1 VTTRHRHNIF
11 KSALCALFLSAAL
24 PVASHAQLVPVS
36 VDSLQNSPAAQ
47 QVNTGAITPL
57 AVRAKTVG
65 LPSIADLVESVSPGV
80 VNVIARQSDGQTTSE
95 GQGSGF
101 IISPSGEVVTNYHV
115 IEGATQISIAFGDG
129 TEFPVSVVGTDEE
142 TDLAVL
148 KIQANRSFPYVQWH
162 SGEGVRIGEW
172 VVAIGNPFGIGQS
185 TSLGVVSAIG
195 RERVDSGAFVDYIQT
210 DATINRGNSGG
221 PLFDLNGRVVGVNS
235 AIYSP
240 TGASVGIAFVIPHY
254 TAAEVVDTLRVNGSV
269 ERGFLGVGLRSA
281 EYTAE
286 SDPNFKGGGA
296 TINNVVSGGPAER
309 YGLQMDDVILS
320 VNGIATRNS
329 TEATREIAKAKP
341 GDKVTFVVERVEQL
355 QEVTVTIGERPGK
368 EQLDRIAA
376 GQTGYAA
383 PPPPSRGPSTTRPA
397 INLDTGVRVVDLSST
412 FRDAIGMRPDQVGV
426 YVESVDQASSAPGAG
441 FRAGMVLLEANGQSI
456 ADSSAFKTIIL
467 NAKSAQRGSLQVKA
481 RRRNGSETYLNL
493 PL

>member
-1 VTTRHRHNIF
+1 MITRHRHKIF
-11 KSALCALFLSAAL
+11 KRSLSAVLLGTAFAVTASAQIMPTSVNTVPQTPL
-24 PVASHAQLVPVS
+24 KSETDIRPVI
-36 VDSLQNSPAAQ
+36 PAA
-47 QVNTGAITPL
+47 VN
-57 AVRAKTVG
+57 AKTVG
-65 LPSIADLVESVSPGV
+65 LPSIADLVASVSPAV

-101 IISPSGEVVTNYHV
+101 IISPSGEVVTNFHV

-129 TEFPVSVVGTDEE
+129 TEFPVSVMGMDEE

-148 KIQANRSFPYVQWH
+148 KIQARRSFPYVQWH
-162 SGEGVRIGEW
+162 QGESVRIGEW

-221 PLFDLNGRVVGVNS
+221 PLFDLNGNVVGVNS

-254 TAAEVVDTLRVNGSV
+254 TAAEVINTLRRDGSI

-286 SDPNFKGGGA
+286 SDPSFKDGGA

-320 VNGIATRNS
+320 VNGVATRNS
-329 TEATREIAKAKP
+329 TEATREIAKARP
-341 GDKVTFVVERVEQL
+341 GDRVNFVVERVEKL
-355 QEVTVTIGERPGK
+355 QEIGVVIGERPGK

-376 GQTGYAA
+376 GQTGYAPA
-383 PPPPSRGPSTTRPA
+383 APSREPSVTRPA

-426 YVESVDQASSAPGAG
+426 YVESVDQSTQAPASG
-441 FRAGMVLLEANGQSI
+441 FRAGMVLMEANGQSI
-456 ADSSAFKTIIL
+456 ADSSAFRTIIL
-467 NAKSAQRGSLQVKA
+467 NAKSAKRGSLQVKA
-481 RRRNGSETYLNL
+481 RRRNGSETYLSL

>member
-1 VTTRHRHNIF
+1 MVTRNLNRYLSQGIAGLTL
-11 KSALCALFLSAAL
+11 ALMISMPANAQVLPSAAQSAPL
-24 PVASHAQLVPVS
+24 PDAAASKQII
-36 VDSLQNSPAAQ
+36 PAA
-47 QVNTGAITPL
+47 VD
-57 AVRAKTVG
+57 AKRVG
-65 LPSIADLVESVSPGV
+65 LPSIADLVASVSPAV
-80 VNVIARQSDGQTTSE
+80 VNVIARTDDGQTTSE

-101 IISPSGEVVTNYHV
+101 IISPVGEVVTNFHV
-115 IEGATQISIAFGDG
+115 IDGATNISIAFGNG
-129 TEFPVSVVGTDEE
+129 TEYPVSVLGLDEE

-148 KIQANRSFPYVQWH
+148 KIQANHAFPYVEWH
-162 SGEGVRIGEW
+162 SGSDVRIGEW
-172 VVAIGNPFGIGQS
+172 VIAIGNPFGIGQS

-221 PLFDLNGRVVGVNS
+221 PLFDLHGHVVGVNS

-254 TAAEVVDTLRVNGSV
+254 TAANIVDNLRRDGSIR
-269 ERGFLGVGLRSA
+269 RGYLGVGLRTA
-281 EYTAE
+281 EYSAD
-286 SDPNFKGGGA
+286 SDPNFSSGGA
-296 TINNVVSGGPAER
+296 TVNSVVPGGPAEQ
-309 YGLQMDDVILS
+309 YGLQIDDVILS

-329 TEATREIAKAKP
+329 TEATREIAKARS

-355 QEVTVTIGERPGK
+355 QEISVIIGERPTK

-376 GQTGYAA
+376 GQTGYV
-383 PPPPSRGPSTTRPA
+383 PPRRSQGPSVTKPA

-426 YVESVDQASSAPGAG
+426 YVESVDQSTQAPRAG
-441 FRAGMVLLEANGQSI
+441 FRAGMVLLEAEGQSI
-456 ADSSAFKTIIL
+456 SDSSTFKTIIL
-467 NAKSAQRGSLQVKA
+467 NAKSAKQRALKVKA
-481 RRRNGSETYLNL
+481 RRRNGSETYLSL

>member
-1 VTTRHRHNIF
+1 MTARYRHNIF
-11 KSALCALFLSAAL
+11 IGSLTAGVLSVGFAVSAS
-24 PVASHAQLVPVS
+24 AQLVPANI
-36 VDSLQNSPAAQ
+36 DTMPIGPAAPAIISAPLVPAP
-47 QVNTGAITPL
+47 VNPRPVT
-57 AVRAKTVG
+57 
-65 LPSIADLVESVSPGV
+65 LPSIADLVERVTPAV

-115 IEGATQISIAFGDG
+115 IDGATQISIAFGDG
-129 TEFPVSVVGTDEE
+129 TEFPVEIIGTDEE

-148 KIQANRSFPYVQWH
+148 KIQARRSFPYVQWY
-162 SGEGVRIGEW
+162 SGDGVRIGEW

-254 TAAEVVDTLRVNGSV
+254 TAAEIIDTLRQKGSV

-286 SDPNFKGGGA
+286 SDPDFKSGGA
-296 TINNVVSGGPAER
+296 TINNIVSGGPAER

-320 VNGIATRNS
+320 VNGVATRNS
-329 TEATREIAKAKP
+329 TEATREIAKARP
-341 GDKVTFVVERVEQL
+341 GDTVSFVVERFEQL
-355 QEVTVTIGERPGK
+355 QNVSVTVGERPGK
-368 EQLDRIAA
+368 SQLDRIAA

-383 PPPPSRGPSTTRPA
+383 PAPDRSPSVTRPN
-397 INLDTGVRVVDLSST
+397 INLDTGVQVVDLSSS

-426 YVESVDQASSAPGAG
+426 YVESVDQSTLAPSAG
-441 FRAGMVLLEANGQSI
+441 FQAGMVLLEANGQEIS
-456 ADSSAFKTIIL
+456 DSSAFKTIIL
-467 NAKSAQRGSLQVKA
+467 NAKAEQQGSLQVKA
-481 RRRNGSETYLNL
+481 RRRNGSETYLSL

>member
-1 VTTRHRHNIF
+1 MATRNRNRKFMVTAAAVLGLSFVTVPF
-11 KSALCALFLSAAL
+11 ASAQFLPTSAETTPSAIA
-24 PVASHAQLVPVS
+24 P
-36 VDSLQNSPAAQ
+36 
-47 QVNTGAITPL
+47 QVTGAIVPA
-57 AVRAKTVG
+57 AVTAKEVG
-65 LPSIADLVESVSPGV
+65 LPSIADLVESVSPAV
-80 VNVIARQSDGQTTSE
+80 VNVIARTDDGQTTSE

-101 IISPSGEVVTNYHV
+101 IISPSGEVATNYHV
-115 IEGATQISIAFGDG
+115 IEGATNISIAFGNG
-129 TEFPVSVVGTDEE
+129 VEYPVSVMGTDEE

-148 KIQANRSFPYVQWH
+148 KIQANHSFPYVKWH
-162 SGEGVRIGEW
+162 NGKSVRIGEW

-221 PLFDLNGRVVGVNS
+221 PLFDLKGNVVGVNS

-254 TAAEVVDTLRVNGSV
+254 TAENVINSLRRNGSIA
-269 ERGFLGVGLRSA
+269 RGYLGVGLRTA
-281 EYTAE
+281 EYTAD

-296 TINNVVSGGPAER
+296 TVNNVVRGGPAEQH
-309 YGLQMDDVILS
+309 GLQIDDVILS

-329 TEATREIAKAKP
+329 TEATREIAKARP
-341 GDKVTFVVERVEQL
+341 GERVTFVVERVEQL
-355 QEVTVTIGERPGK
+355 QEITVMVAERPTK

-376 GQTGYAA
+376 GQSGYS
-383 PPPPSRGPSTTRPA
+383 PPQRSQGPSVTKPA

-426 YVESVDQASSAPGAG
+426 YVESVDQSTQAPSAG
-441 FRAGMVLLEANGQSI
+441 FRSGMVLLQANGQPI
-456 ADSSAFKTIIL
+456 ADSSTFRTIVL
-467 NAKSAQRGSLQVKA
+467 NAKSAKQRNLQVKA
-481 RRRNGSETYLNL
+481 RLKNGSETYLSL